1 MTVFIRQVVGVF
13 LFICFLVY
21 VFYTGHI
28 PGQTLWSQVSAVSLT
43 DLKQGV
49 VAQNLTEVDF
59 NMLKNEIDFFR
70 SSCEDGCRCPWPPI
84 LGFGECEGDRN

>member
-1 MTVFIRQVVGVF
+1 MSDELENNGIGYFEYYFLIEMQFSESNLVWVVLQVVGVF

-28 PGQTLWSQVSAVSLT
+28 PGQTLWSQVSAASLA

-49 VAQNLTEVDF
+49 VAQSLTEADF
-59 NMLKNEIDFFR
+59 NVLKNK
-70 SSCEDGCRCPWPPI
+70 
-84 LGFGECEGDRN
+84 

>member
-59 NMLKNEIDFFR
+59 NMLKNEIDSFSLLVR
-70 SSCEDGCRCPWPPI
+70 GWLSLSVASDSWIWVRG
-84 LGFGECEGDRN
+84 